1 VGDLFDGPPPGAGR
15 LATGRP
21 FLDHMVDQL
30 TAHAQLGV
38 RVEVPGCAPMEDG
51 PDVADAAADEAAYRA
66 VGAALGGALGAHL
79 AARREAAGAGAGA
92 GRARFCA
99 PLDEAYSECEID
111 VSGAGLGPGEAPG
124 PPAGLARFEVA
135 PYGGGC
141 SPGGR
146 GRERIGSFRTA
157 LTEPFFEEL
166 CAAAGVRCELAKV
179 RGENAHHVVEATFK
193 AFARG
198 LRRAMDDLEGPGPA
212 AERAAAAADA
222 ARELAVHRQAARAR
236 STKETT
242 VDVRVALDGRGAG
255 VSDTGLA
262 TLDAAFD
269 SLRQASGVSAW
280 VRSTGDLWIDDHHTA
295 EDVSITYGQCL
306 GEALGDKAGV
316 VRMASAEASSGGARV
331 EAVVDLS
338 NRPFL
343 GNDLRFAGELVGDL
357 AAEMV
362 DHVFM
367 SIAFNAG
374 ITLHLRA
381 LEDGG
386 SDEDTLTAAVLAF
399 GACLRECVAVDPRRA
414 GRVASSKGTLSV

>member
-1 VGDLFDGPPPGAGR
+1 
-15 LATGRP
+15 
-21 FLDHMVDQL
+21 MVDQL

-38 RVEVPGCAPMEDG
+38 RLEVPGCAPGEDG
-51 PDVADAAADEAAYRA
+51 PGVADAAADEAAYRA
-66 VGAALGGALGAHL
+66 AGAALGGALGTHL

-99 PLDEAYSECEID
+99 PLDEAFSECEID
-111 VSGAGLGPGEAPG
+111 VSGAGLGPGGAQAP
-124 PPAGLARFEVA
+124 GLARFEVA

-146 GRERIGSFRTA
+146 GRERIGSYRTA
-157 LTEPFFEEL
+157 LTEPFFQEL

-179 RGENAHHVVEATFK
+179 RGDNAHHVVEATFK

-198 LRRAMDDLEGPGPA
+198 LRRAMDDLEGAGPA
-212 AERAAAAADA
+212 AERAAAAAEA
-222 ARELAVHRQAARAR
+222 ARELSAQRQAARAR

-316 VRMASAEASSGGARV
+316 VRMASAEASCGGACV

-374 ITLHLRA
+374 LTLHLRT
-381 LEDGG
+381 LKGGG

-399 GACLRECVAVDPRRA
+399 GACLRECVSVDPRRA